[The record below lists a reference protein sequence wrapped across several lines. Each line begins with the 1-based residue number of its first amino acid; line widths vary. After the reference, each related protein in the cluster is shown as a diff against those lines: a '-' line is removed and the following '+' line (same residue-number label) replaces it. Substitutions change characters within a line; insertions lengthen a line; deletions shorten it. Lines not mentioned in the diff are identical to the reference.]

1 MPRHYRVIVIGCG
14 AIGAA
19 TAYWLSRRLGG
30 DAVLALE
37 QYELGHDRGASED
50 HSRVIRHTYP
60 RTDYTALTPAAYQSW
75 NVAERETGLRFVHR
89 TGGLMI
95 AAPGGAGM
103 EDVEATANAMAAS
116 GLPFELLDGAA
127 VREHWPQWRLGNQH
141 AAVFDPESGILDI
154 RQATAAHLA
163 LARARGASIRPH
175 APVSAVTESPRGVTV
190 TAAGET
196 YTGDRVVLAGG
207 AWNPVLLEMLG
218 TSLPITLTQEQV
230 TYFATPNV
238 REFTPERFTVFG
250 VFAEDGL
257 AYYGIPVYGEVA
269 VKAGLDGVGPVVT
282 PQTKTDAADPRR
294 VEQVR
299 EFLERYLPGALGPE
313 LRTRVCCYDL
323 PPDRDFIADYV
334 PGSARVLVC
343 AGAGHAGKFA
353 ALLGRV
359 LTDLAVDGGSSFP
372 VSAFRADRP
381 GITNSDLE
389 LLFPRYPRRIRKQSP
404 DARFSD
410 PGSAPVIVADGITR
424 YGENGVVYLSPAGFW
439 SRRNRATASVAEV
452 RYAGSFHG
460 SIRLAPG
467 TSDAISR
474 PVSVG

>member
-37 QYELGHDRGASED
+37 QYELGHGRGSSED
-50 HSRVIRHTYP
+50 HSRVIRHTYN
-60 RTDYTALTPAAYQSW
+60 RTDYTELTPAAYQSW
-75 NVAERETGLRFVHR
+75 TVAEREAGLRFVHR

-95 AAPGGAGM
+95 AAPGSAGGM
-103 EDVEATANAMAAS
+103 EYVEATAAAMAAS

-127 VREHWPQWRLGNQH
+127 VSERWPQWRLGAGH
-141 AAVFDPESGILDI
+141 TAVFDPESGILDI
-154 RQATAAHLA
+154 RRGTAAHLA
-163 LARARGASIRPH
+163 LARARGAAIRPH
-175 APVSAVTESPRGVTV
+175 APVSALTESPREVTV

-196 YTGDRVVLAGG
+196 YTADRVVLAGG

-250 VFAEDGL
+250 VYAEDGR

-269 VKAGLDGVGPVVT
+269 VKAGVDGGGPVVT
-282 PQTKTDAADPRR
+282 PRTKTDTADPER
-294 VEQVR
+294 VAQVR
-299 EFLERYLPGALGPE
+299 GFLERYLPRALGPE
-313 LRTRVCCYDL
+313 LATRVCCYDR
-323 PPDRDFIADYV
+323 PPDGDFIADYV
-334 PGSARVLVC
+334 PGSDRVLVC

-359 LTDLAVDGGSSFP
+359 LTDLAVDGASSFP
-372 VSAFRADRP
+372 VSAFHAGRP
-381 GITNSDLE
+381 
-389 LLFPRYPRRIRKQSP
+389 
-404 DARFSD
+404 A
-410 PGSAPVIVADGITR
+410 VI
-424 YGENGVVYLSPAGFW
+424 AG
-439 SRRNRATASVAEV
+439 
-452 RYAGSFHG
+452 
-460 SIRLAPG
+460 
-467 TSDAISR
+467 
-474 PVSVG
+474 

>member
-1 MPRHYRVIVIGCG
+1 MPQRYRVVVIGCG

-37 QYELGHDRGASED
+37 QYELGHDRGSSED
-50 HSRVIRHTYP
+50 HSRVIRHTYN

-75 NVAERETGLRFVHR
+75 SVAERETGLQFVYR

-103 EDVEATANAMAAS
+103 DYVHDTADAMAAS
-116 GLPFELLDGAA
+116 GLPFELLGGAA
-127 VREHWPQWRLGNQH
+127 VRERWPQWRLGDRH
-141 AAVFDPESGILDI
+141 AAIFDPESGILDI
-154 RQATAAHLA
+154 RRATAAHLS
-163 LARARGASIRPH
+163 LARARGATIRPQ
-175 APVSAVTESPRGVTV
+175 APVSAITESPHGVAV

-196 YTGDRVVLAGG
+196 YTADRAVLAGG
-207 AWNPVLLEMLG
+207 AWNPVLLEMLAV
-218 TSLPITLTQEQV
+218 SLPITLTEEQI

-238 REFTPERFTVFG
+238 RDFTPERFTVFG
-250 VFAEDGL
+250 VYAEDGL

-282 PQTKTDAADPRR
+282 PQTRTDTPDPQR
-294 VEQVR
+294 VVR
-299 EFLERYLPGALGPE
+299 VRKFLERYLPGALGPE

-334 PGSARVLVC
+334 PGSQRVLVC

-359 LTDLAVDGGSSFP
+359 LTGLAVDGASPFP
-372 VSAFRADRP
+372 VSAFRADR
-381 GITNSDLE
+381 
-389 LLFPRYPRRIRKQSP
+389 IR
-404 DARFSD
+404 
-410 PGSAPVIVADGITR
+410 
-424 YGENGVVYLSPAGFW
+424 
-439 SRRNRATASVAEV
+439 
-452 RYAGSFHG
+452 
-460 SIRLAPG
+460 
-467 TSDAISR
+467 
-474 PVSVG
+474 